1 MKRSEIVEKE
11 AVKTYEVKIGYAA
24 KSRESD
30 PDLRQNEAGR
40 AEKGASRA
48 RSDELKGLR

>member
-11 AVKTYEVKIGYAA
+11 AVKTYEVTIRYAA

-30 PDLRQNEAGR
+30 PNLKQNEADR
-40 AEKGASRA
+40 AEKGASRV